1 MSLGPIFHSKSA
13 VSDQPPNAAFYEWN
27 SPRNSMT
34 IRLDV
39 DTARRLALVVKGGFE
54 ALPTRGLE
62 VGGLLLGRSTPED
75 RPTTIIEDF
84 EPIESE
90 HRRGPSYTL
99 SEKDRGLLALQ
110 KPCIAGSRSRGNNQ
124 LKAKLLRPFG
134 QRSDLLLTI
143 PAFVVFGSF

>member
-90 HRRGPSYTL
+90 HCRGPSYTL
-99 SEKDRGLLALQ
+99 SEKDRGLLASPATSCGSHCRQ
-110 KPCIAGSRSRGNNQ
+110 GTGADMIATAADGGS
-124 LKAKLLRPFG
+124 
-134 QRSDLLLTI
+134 
-143 PAFVVFGSF
+143 